1 MLKNRKTSVVSSPN
15 NFARSFFSFLAFA
28 FIFFIAFASLAYGNS
43 PGGNTVVS
51 WRLSFHNIRDI
62 TTNIILYIPLGVFV
76 SFALESK
83 TKRKKSFLWL
93 LLGSIVSLVMEGV
106 QFFIGRFP
114 DIIDLFTNSF
124 GYIIGFWIA
133 KITIKR
139 YNFSPLILLGIGIE
153 KQVDQK
159 ITILEVFRFLYISI
173 FTIIQLLPLDI
184 SVSLKAIY
192 EQILFEGINPPK
204 IILNPFFHFD
214 QPEFAFHFFVLSFLS
229 FLPIAIVTSLI
240 QSYKGK
246 LQLSRTILFCFLFA
260 SSIELMQVFVLSQTS
275 DIIMLPLA
283 TMAAFVGWIG
293 VFPFKKRA
301 PKNLSH
307 QKHFSFL
314 FWLIY
319 GIFLCL
325 YAWSPYQF
333 ELSIRELILK
343 IPEGV
348 NWLPFRAHF
357 MDRSVAGAVDII
369 REIGIFIPFGILGIR
384 SLRSFFPH
392 RSPKEILLLLF
403 LIGFFFSVFLE
414 FSQLSCIGR
423 YSDVTDVLLGFIG
436 CFIGSH
442 IGKLFEEKKIKL

>member
-1 MLKNRKTSVVSSPN
+1 MLKSRKTSVSSPH
-15 NFARSFFSFLAFA
+15 NFASSFFSFLALA
-28 FIFFIAFASLAYGNS
+28 FIVFIAFASLTYGNTS
-43 PGGNTVVS
+43 RENTFVS

-76 SFALESK
+76 SFALESSK
-83 TKRKKSFLWL
+83 KSRKSFLWL
-93 LLGSIVSLVMEGV
+93 LLGSVVSLAMEGV

-133 KITIKR
+133 KITILR
-139 YNFSPLILLGIGIE
+139 YNFSPLMLLGIGA

-159 ITILEVFRFLYISI
+159 VTILAALRFLYVSI
-173 FTIIQLLPLDI
+173 FIVVQLLPLDI
-184 SVSLKAIY
+184 SVSFTEVY
-192 EQILFEGINPPK
+192 NQLFSEGINQPK
-204 IILNPFFHFD
+204 ITLNPFFHFD
-214 QPEFAFHFFVLSFLS
+214 QPEFDFHFFVLSFLS

-240 QSYKGK
+240 QTYQGK
-246 LQLSRTILFCFLFA
+246 LQLSHTVLFCFLFA
-260 SSIELMQVFVLSQTS
+260 SGVEVMQVFILSQTS

-283 TMAAFVGWIG
+283 VFAAFFGWLG
-293 VFPFKKRA
+293 VFPFKKRTQS
-301 PKNLSH
+301 LSH
-307 QKHFSFL
+307 QKHFSLL

-319 GIFLCL
+319 GISLCL

-333 ELSIRELILK
+333 EFSIRELIQK

-357 MDRSVAGAVDII
+357 MDRSIAGAVDII

-384 SLRSFFPH
+384 AISSFYPNCS
-392 RSPKEILLLLF
+392 RKKALLLLF

-414 FSQLSCIGR
+414 FSQLSCLGR

-442 IGKLFEEKKIKL
+442 IGKLFEEKKNKL